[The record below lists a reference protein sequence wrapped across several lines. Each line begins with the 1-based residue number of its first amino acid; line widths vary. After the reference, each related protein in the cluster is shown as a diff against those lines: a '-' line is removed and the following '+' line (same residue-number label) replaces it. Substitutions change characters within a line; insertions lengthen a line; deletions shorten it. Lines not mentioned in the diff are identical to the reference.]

1 MKKKI
6 KQIIQSLLKNVLGIQ
21 IYRVKKKT
29 PDEEKPQLKM
39 KYVHDPAYSYMAL
52 PEHQERLNAE
62 LAQVVDGFLANNF
75 FPNASGTSSLQ
86 IVRDFFAIYRHREK
100 TDNTHGSGFHNAF
113 WLYTISRILDPELIV
128 ESGVW
133 KGHASWLM
141 DQACPNA
148 DQYGFD
154 ISLNKYEFPNLNA
167 QMFEQD
173 WQTFSFP
180 SFDPDK
186 ALIFFDCHIN
196 HAQRIIE
203 AKAKGFKH
211 LLFDDNPP
219 IHKIFSHMPGIPT
232 AAMLAAKE
240 GIDTPEISWV
250 WNGKEVTEPIDLEEA
265 RQASELIKAHHML
278 ADVGCLTRYG
288 GFAFLT
294 YVQI

>member
-1 MKKKI
+1 MLEAVKNY
-6 KQIIQSLLKNVLGIQ
+6 IQLTKPTIMLLVIL
-21 IYRVKKKT
+21 T
-29 PDEEKPQLKM
+29 
-39 KYVHDPAYSYMAL
+39 
-52 PEHQERLNAE
+52 
-62 LAQVVDGFLANNF
+62 
-75 FPNASGTSSLQ
+75 
-86 IVRDFFAIYRHREK
+86 
-100 TDNTHGSGFHNAF
+100 GSTA
-113 WLYTISRILDPELIV
+113 LIV
-128 ESGVW
+128 EGSLLVKPLEFFLVLFALYLTG
-133 KGHASWLM
+133 GSA
-141 DQACPNA
+141 NA
-148 DQYGFD
+148 LNQYFERD
-154 ISLNKYEFPNLNA
+154 IDKKMTRTSKRRPLPQHKI
-167 QMFEQD
+167 
-173 WQTFSFP
+173 
-180 SFDPDK
+180 DPDK

-219 IHKIFSHMPGIPT
+219 IHKIFTHMPGIPT

-278 ADVGCLTRYG
+278 TDVGGLTRYG